1 MAFGIVLVAM
11 LSAAFPA
18 LAQPQPQPQPQPLT
32 VAPSIAK
39 DLARLI
45 RASGHD
51 CPEVRTI
58 YRIGA
63 DERGSIMRIVC
74 GVVGGPAIEE
84 PSFRMHATPAGA
96 AKITRW
102 GE

>member
-1 MAFGIVLVAM
+1 MAFGIVLVAL
-11 LSAAFPA
+11 LSVATPA
-18 LAQPQPQPQPQPLT
+18 LAQPKPLT

-45 RASGHD
+45 RSSGHD
-51 CPEVRTI
+51 CPEVRTV
-58 YRIGA
+58 YRVGA

-74 GVVGGPAIEE
+74 GVVGGPEIEN

-96 AKITRW
+96 AKITLW
-102 GE
+102 DK